1 MQLQKKHKPA
11 GACNVCHA
19 LTDKHELLNS
29 RCMKTV
35 NNRRCSG
42 IYKSGLTDIWDE
54 CESCKAAGLVGT
66 QVCIECS
73 GFGWHLYG

>member
-1 MQLQKKHKPA
+1 M
-11 GACNVCHA
+11 
-19 LTDKHELLNS
+19 LNS

-54 CESCKAAGLVGT
+54 CESCNATGMVGT
-66 QVCIECS
+66 QVCSECS